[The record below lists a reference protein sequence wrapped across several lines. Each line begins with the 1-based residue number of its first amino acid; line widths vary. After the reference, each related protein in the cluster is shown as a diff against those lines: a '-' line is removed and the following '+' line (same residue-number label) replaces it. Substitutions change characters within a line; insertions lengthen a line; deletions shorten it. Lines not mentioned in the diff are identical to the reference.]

1 MLLSD
6 VGARAVMTLDLDDLT
21 GGWECPPGELRARLL
36 TGRDGR
42 ELVQLRV
49 DLGLMQMFT
58 DGRPDGERY
67 HGLPSARA
75 YVEHELRL
83 GGRHLSPE
91 HWQEL
96 ERELVQTNYR
106 RMALAAVS
114 DDALRSNDESGAR
127 RCIQHAL
134 RDVDECLANLQLLEA
149 QGGAKGGFATLA
161 PSLVFDRGRLGVQLH
176 VMEGRIE
183 VAIEQAQAGAAEL
196 DKLLAELGY
205 DEQQRGEDAGL
216 RYLRQIAQQLRQEY
230 GVAQTLREQLAKAIE
245 DEDFERAAAL
255 RDELTQR
262 EQDATANPPR
272 RTRSGAQD

>member
-1 MLLSD
+1 
-6 VGARAVMTLDLDDLT
+6 MTLDLDDLT

-36 TGRDGR
+36 VGRDGQ

-58 DGRPDGERY
+58 EGRPDGERY
-67 HGLPSARA
+67 HGLPTART
-75 YVEHELRL
+75 YVEHEQRL
-83 GGRHLSPE
+83 GGQQLLPL

-106 RMALAAVS
+106 RMALAAVADGALQTS
-114 DDALRSNDESGAR
+114 DEDGAR
-127 RCIQHAL
+127 RCIQYAL
-134 RDVDECLANLQLLEA
+134 RDVDECLADLQILEG

-161 PSLVFDRGRLGVQLH
+161 PSLIFDRGRLGVQLH

-183 VAIEQAQAGAAEL
+183 VAIEQAEAGAAEL
-196 DKLLAELGY
+196 DKLLNELGY

-216 RYLRQIAQQLRQEY
+216 SYLRRIGQQLRQEY
-230 GVAQTLREQLAKAIE
+230 GVAQTLREQLAQAVE

-255 RDELTQR
+255 RDELSRR
-262 EQDATANPPR
+262 EQNATAKPSPCPPP
-272 RTRSGAQD
+272 TRGTESQRP

>member
-1 MLLSD
+1 
-6 VGARAVMTLDLDDLT
+6 MTLDLDDLT
-21 GGWECPPGELRARLL
+21 GSWECPPGELRARLL
-36 TGRDGR
+36 TGRDGQ

-75 YVEHELRL
+75 YVEHEQRL
-83 GGRHLSPE
+83 GGQQLLPL

-106 RMALAAVS
+106 RMALAAVA
-114 DDALRSNDESGAR
+114 DDALRANDEDGTR

-134 RDVDECLANLQLLEA
+134 RDVDECLADLQLLEA
-149 QGGAKGGFATLA
+149 QDGAKGGFATLA
-161 PSLVFDRGRLGVQLH
+161 PSLIFDRGRLGVQLH
-176 VMEGRIE
+176 IMEGRIE

-196 DKLLAELGY
+196 DKLLRDLGY
-205 DEQQRGEDAGL
+205 DEQQRGDDPGL
-216 RYLRQIAQQLRQEY
+216 RYLRQIGQQLRQEY
-230 GVAQTLREQLAKAIE
+230 GVALTLREQLAKAIE

-255 RDELTQR
+255 RDELAQR
-262 EQDATANPPR
+262 EPDGELPP
-272 RTRSGAQD
+272 S